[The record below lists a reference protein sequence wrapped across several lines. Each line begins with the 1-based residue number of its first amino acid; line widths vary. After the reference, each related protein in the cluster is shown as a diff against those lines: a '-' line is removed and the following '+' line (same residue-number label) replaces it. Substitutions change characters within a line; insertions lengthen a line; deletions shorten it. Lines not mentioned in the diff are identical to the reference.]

1 MTIRRAKNP
10 KRVYHPSNEKEKL
23 ERNRKCTKDED
34 LSCPTSKLSIV
45 DPIWEIVDPTPDV
58 HELFVDFD
66 SRFFEGKL
74 KSVKVFWSKRMTVTA
89 GTCSYDESQCSIR
102 LSEPLLKLRPRRDLV
117 ETLLHEMIHAYLHV
131 IGKRRGRR
139 EHGPEFR
146 RHMKRIND
154 CAGTKITV
162 YHDFHD
168 EIESYQH
175 WWKCNGPCTRKPP
188 LFGFIKRSFDR
199 PPGPR
204 DIWWSEHQATC
215 SGHFAKIREPVGYR
229 DGGKKT
235 KKKKKENGRPTIE
248 RSISFPDVRQFITLS
263 SERSSS
269 INPSQPSSPQGD
281 IAVTVL
287 EAADCPVCSK
297 SVPVCSMEKHLDAV
311 HFV

>member
-117 ETLLHEMIHAYLHV
+117 ETLL
-131 IGKRRGRR
+131 
-139 EHGPEFR
+139 
-146 RHMKRIND
+146 
-154 CAGTKITV
+154 V